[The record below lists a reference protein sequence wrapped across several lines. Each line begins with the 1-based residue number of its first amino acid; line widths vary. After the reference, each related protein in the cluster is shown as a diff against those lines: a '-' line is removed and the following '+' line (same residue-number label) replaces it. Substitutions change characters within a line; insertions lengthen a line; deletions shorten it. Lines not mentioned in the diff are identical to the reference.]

1 MKRSEVGKFGE
12 EEAVRFLKKKR
23 YDIIARNWRN
33 KFGEIDIIALDR
45 ETVVFVEVR
54 TKMTGDFGT
63 PQESV
68 TKVKM
73 RQIVKAASNYIRE
86 KRLEEES
93 IRFDF
98 IGVIADKD
106 AGKPSISHIENA
118 FLASDVLFSHPR
130 R

>member
-1 MKRSEVGKFGE
+1 VKKNEVGKLGE
-12 EEAVRFLKKKR
+12 DEAVRFLKKKG
-23 YDIIARNWRN
+23 YDIIARNWRH

-63 PQESV
+63 PEESV
-68 TKVKM
+68 TKTKM

-86 KRLEEES
+86 KRLQGES

-106 AGKPSISHIENA
+106 AGKPNINHIENA
-118 FLASDVLFSHPR
+118 FLPSDVFSR
-130 R
+130 TL

>member
-1 MKRSEVGKFGE
+1 MKKNEVGKLGE
-12 EEAVRFLKKKR
+12 DEAVRFLKKKG
-23 YDIIARNWRN
+23 YDIIARNWRH

-63 PQESV
+63 PEESV
-68 TKVKM
+68 TKTKM

-86 KRLEEES
+86 KRLQGES

-98 IGVIADKD
+98 IGITTDKNT
-106 AGKPSISHIENA
+106 GKSSINHIESA
-118 FLASDVLFSHPR
+118 FLASDVFSGTL
-130 R
+130 

>member
-1 MKRSEVGKFGE
+1 MKKDEVGKLGE

-45 ETVVFVEVR
+45 DTIVFVEVR
-54 TKMTGDFGT
+54 TKMSGDFGT

-68 TKVKM
+68 TKMKM
-73 RQIVKAASNYIRE
+73 RQIAKAASIYICE
-86 KRLEEES
+86 KRLQGES

-98 IGVIADKD
+98 IGVIADKN
-106 AGKPSISHIENA
+106 AGKPIITHIENA
-118 FLASDVLFSHPR
+118 FSPSEVFLRVL
-130 R
+130 